1 MTAKAQTFLS
11 IKPGE
16 LVRSDGKTWKV
27 KNVMSVD
34 SVLAT
39 ELETETVKVLK
50 VAAISAVPRG
60 EDSPPPLGRP
70 PLDHYS
76 PEEWAA
82 AQRRLAIIQPYLD
95 NPGRTRKDAEALADQ
110 HGIGVTT
117 IYRWVRAYENSEQ
130 VAALVSDKRGRPK
143 GMKFLTQEQEE
154 IIQFAIKEKYL
165 NKRRATEK
173 EVVEY
178 VEHMCRKVGIRAPN
192 HNTIRARIHEI
203 PKAFALRRRG
213 RPDLARGRYQALKGE
228 FPGADYPLAVV
239 QIDHTPGNVMLVDE
253 HTRRSL
259 GRPHITLAIDV
270 YSRMIVGLQV
280 SLEPPSFRTVGACIA
295 QAICRKDDYLASLG
309 VTGEWPVWGVP
320 SSIHSDN
327 AKEFIGKSLSRA
339 CENYSI
345 DLQRR
350 PKGLPEY
357 GGHVERMM
365 RNVATELA
373 KIPGK
378 TFANTTE
385 KAGYDPEGEAVM
397 TLREFE
403 AFFVDYIVNRYHMS
417 PHGAIGTTPLSM
429 WSRGIEGAG
438 DEPGRG
444 LPPLPTNPERIRMDF
459 LPSFDRTIQRYGVL
473 KDHIYYYDP
482 VLDPYINDE
491 DANSRSARMHTFRY
505 DPRDISRIFFLD
517 PATNDY
523 VPIPYRDLSRP
534 VISEWEQRRA
544 IAALREQGRK
554 DIDENALFS
563 TNERLRGRI
572 DEAVSKTK
580 AARRAKARRPDIAT
594 SETLDRLRTAPSEA
608 KPSAATQLSQSIDLL
623 VDSDDDEIELFDVDY
638 KR

>member
-11 IKPGE
+11 IKQGE
-16 LVRSDGKTWKV
+16 LIRSDGKTWKV
-27 KNVMSVD
+27 KSVVSVD

-39 ELETETVKVLK
+39 ELETETAQVLK
-50 VAAISAVPRG
+50 VASISAVPRG

-70 PLDHYS
+70 PLDDYS

-95 NPGRTRKDAEALADQ
+95 NPGRKRKDAEALADQ
-110 HGIGVTT
+110 HGVSATT

-143 GMKFLTQEQEE
+143 GMKFLTQEQEA
-154 IIQFAIKEKYL
+154 IIQAAIKERYL
-165 NKRRATEK
+165 HKRRATEK
-173 EVVEY
+173 EVIEC
-178 VEHMCRKVGIRAPN
+178 VEHMCRKAGIRAPN

-203 PKAFALRRRG
+203 PKALALRRRG
-213 RPDLARGRYQALKGE
+213 RPDLARGRYEPLKGE

-259 GRPHITLAIDV
+259 GRPYITLAIDV

-365 RNVATELA
+365 LNVAAELA

-403 AFFVDYIVNRYHMS
+403 VFFVDYIVNRYHMS
-417 PHGAIGTTPLSM
+417 PHGAIGTTPLAM

-459 LPSFDRTIQRYGVL
+459 LPTFDRTIQRYGVL

-491 DANSRSARMHTFRY
+491 DSNSRSARMHTFRY

-517 PATNDY
+517 PTTNDY

-580 AARRAKARRPDIAT
+580 AARRAKARRPDAAIAELAGPPKSHSLHT
-594 SETLDRLRTAPSEA
+594 PPAVPIRPSRIV
-608 KPSAATQLSQSIDLL
+608 PTP
-623 VDSDDDEIELFDVDY
+623 VDPDDDEVQIYDVEY
-638 KR
+638 NR

>member
-1 MTAKAQTFLS
+1 MTAKTQTFLS
-11 IKPGE
+11 IKAGE

-27 KNVMSVD
+27 KSVVSVD

-39 ELETETVKVLK
+39 ELETETIKVLR
-50 VAAISAVPRG
+50 VATISAVPRG
-60 EDSPPPLGRP
+60 EESPPPLGRP
-70 PLDHYS
+70 ALDDYS

-82 AQRRLAIIQPYLD
+82 AQRRLAIIRPYLD
-95 NPGRTRKDAEALADQ
+95 NPRRKRKDAEALANQ
-110 HGIGVTT
+110 HGIGATT

-130 VAALVSDKRGRPK
+130 LAALVADKRGRPK
-143 GMKFLTQEQEE
+143 GMKFLAADQEA
-154 IIQFAIKEKYL
+154 IIEAAIKDRYL
-165 NKRRATEK
+165 TKRRATEK
-173 EVVEY
+173 EVIEC
-178 VEHMCRKVGIRAPN
+178 VEHMCRKAGIRAPN

-203 PKAFALRRRG
+203 PKALALRRRG
-213 RPDLARGRYQALKGE
+213 RPDLARGRYEALKGE

-253 HTRRSL
+253 LTRESL
-259 GRPHITLAIDV
+259 GRPNITLAIDV

-280 SLEPPSFRTVGACIA
+280 SLDPPSVRTVGACIA
-295 QAICRKDDYLASLG
+295 QAICPKDDYLARLG

-327 AKEFIGKSLSRA
+327 AKEFLSKSLCRA

-345 DLQRR
+345 DVQRR

-365 RNVATELA
+365 LNVATELA

-378 TFANTTE
+378 TFANTAE
-385 KAGYDPEGEAVM
+385 KTGYDPEGEAVM

-403 AFFVDYIVNRYHMS
+403 AYLVDDIINRYHMS
-417 PHGAIGTTPLSM
+417 AHTAIGTTPMMM
-429 WSRGIEGAG
+429 WKRGIEGSG
-438 DEPGRG
+438 DVPGRG

-459 LPSFDRTIQRYGVL
+459 LPTFERTIQRYGVL
-473 KDHIYYYDP
+473 KDHVHYYDP

-505 DPRDISRIFFLD
+505 DPTDISRIFFLD

-523 VPIPYRDLSRP
+523 VPIPYRELSRP

-544 IAALREQGRK
+544 IADLRAQGRK
-554 DIDENALFS
+554 DIDEDALFS

-572 DEAVSKTK
+572 DESIAKTK
-580 AARRAKARRPDIAT
+580 AARRAKARRPEAAIAELPDPPKSHSLHT
-594 SETLDRLRTAPSEA
+594 PPAVAIRPSRIV
-608 KPSAATQLSQSIDLL
+608 PTP
-623 VDSDDDEIELFDVDY
+623 VDPDDDEVQIYDVEY
-638 KR
+638 NR